1 MVRRGMMAIL
11 LGLVLSSCST
21 QPVMVEGVEQLPA
34 KTATDWVTYGDHL
47 VRVHID
53 SEQRIAPTAEELQAG
68 EGLIGR
74 QVSLTIEET
83 LWSRPKAPTTVP
95 KTLVWDAGGWHFK
108 GETEQPLQYSGVPL
122 LEPGHTY
129 LVVINYGPMSLD
141 GTGPSQWMPLSGTAM
156 LPFDDNTI
164 GKGEKIPLDDGTTYA
179 GMSHKGETAM
189 RDSLWGATAQTAI
202 TTLKQT
208 APDPKAAQH
217 MDKNPVQRYN
227 AVLEATTPKQ
237 TPGPGEY

>member
-1 MVRRGMMAIL
+1 MVRRGLLVIL

-21 QPVMVEGVEQLPA
+21 QPVMVESVEQLPA

-47 VRVHID
+47 VKVRID
-53 SEQRIAPTAEELQAG
+53 SEQRVPPTAVEVEAG

-74 QVSLTIEET
+74 RVSLTIEET
-83 LWSRPKAPTTVP
+83 LWSRANAPAAAP
-95 KTLVWDAGGWHFK
+95 KTLQWDAGGWHFK
-108 GETEQPLQYSGVPL
+108 GGTERPLQYSGVPR

-129 LVVINYGPMSLD
+129 LVLINYGPMSLD
-141 GTGPSQWMPLSGTAM
+141 GTGPSVGMPLSGLAM

-164 GKGEKIPLDDGTTYA
+164 GKGEKIPLDDGSTYA
-179 GMSHKGETAM
+179 GTSRKGATAM
-189 RDSLWGATAQTAI
+189 RDTLWGTTAQTAVA
-202 TTLKQT
+202 TLRQT
-208 APDPKAAQH
+208 APYPVAAQH
-217 MDKNPVQRYN
+217 MSKNPVQRYR